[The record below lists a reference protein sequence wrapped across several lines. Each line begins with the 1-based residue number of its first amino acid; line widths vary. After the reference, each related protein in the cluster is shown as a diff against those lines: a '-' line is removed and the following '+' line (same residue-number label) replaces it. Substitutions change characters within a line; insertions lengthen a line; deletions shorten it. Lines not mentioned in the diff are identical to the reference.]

1 MTPAI
6 ETLLRSLGS
15 TILMAVLLWAS
26 NSMNLAPVVGVSASI
41 LIASLAAAIDK
52 GFSPNGTVAFGSV
65 GKEL

>member
-26 NSMNLAPVVGVSASI
+26 NSANIAPVVGVSASI
-41 LIASLAAAIDK
+41 LIASVVAAIDK
-52 GFSPNGTVAFGSV
+52 MYSPNGTIAFGSL
-65 GKEL
+65 GKEV